1 MRKPLLQ
8 FYRLREFEAAIIELN
23 SKQPNK
29 MATKV
34 LEINMATV
42 KQHYAEVLAEVYS
55 WMLGGFDR
63 AMSKNVEF
71 FQQHKIS
78 PKGSGT
84 AIDLGAG
91 CGFQSIPLA
100 RLGFTV
106 TAIDLDEK
114 LLDELQKNSG
124 KFAIATIQD
133 DLINFEQYVDNKAE
147 LIICMTDTILHLES
161 REKADSLFQKVFA
174 SLEDRGKFIITFRD
188 LIRELSELDRFIPLK
203 SDEQT
208 IHTCFLE
215 YEPDTVKVHD
225 LVYRKD
231 NDNWKLN
238 KSFYRKLRLSPQWV
252 DKQLRNAGFSQIES
266 EINNGLVTTIA
277 TK

>member
-1 MRKPLLQ
+1 M
-8 FYRLREFEAAIIELN
+8 REFEAAIIELN

-29 MATKV
+29 IATKV

-42 KQHYAEVLAEVYS
+42 KQHYADVLAEVYS
-55 WMLGGFDR
+55 WMSGGFDR
-63 AMSKNVEF
+63 ALGKNVEF
-71 FQQHKIS
+71 FQQYKIA

-100 RLGFTV
+100 LLGFTV

-124 KFAIATIQD
+124 ELAIATIQD
-133 DLINFEQYVDNKAE
+133 DLINFEQYINNEAE
-147 LIICMTDTILHLES
+147 LIICMTDTLLHLES
-161 REKADSLFQKVFA
+161 KDKVTSLFNKVFS
-174 SLEDRGKFIITFRD
+174 SLENDGRFIITFRD
-188 LIRELSELDRFIPLK
+188 LSHELSGLDRFIPLK

-208 IHTCFLE
+208 ILTCFLE
-215 YEPDTVKVHD
+215 YELDTVKVHD
-225 LVYRKD
+225 LVYQKN
-231 NDNWKLN
+231 NDSWKLN

-252 DKQLRNAGFSQIES
+252 DEKLRNAGFGQIET
-266 EINNGLVTTIA
+266 EVNNGLVIIIA
-277 TK
+277 ST